1 MIRNIIF
8 DFGGVLIKWNPRFL
22 YRDYFNDDGKME
34 YFLSNICTNEWNGE
48 TDRGRPFAES
58 IRMLQEQY
66 PEYHDDIQLYMDG
79 WTKMIGGPVPGTADI
94 LLQLKEKGYHTF
106 GLTNWSI
113 ETFPYAQEHFPILN
127 ELEGIV
133 VSGKEKMIKP
143 EPGLYNVLLNR
154 YGLIP
159 QESIFIDD
167 NQVNI
172 DGAVRL
178 GINGLLFTTAQELR
192 EALTSM
198 HLL

>member
-1 MIRNIIF
+1 
-8 DFGGVLIKWNPRFL
+8 
-22 YRDYFNDDGKME
+22 
-34 YFLSNICTNEWNGE
+34 
-48 TDRGRPFAES
+48 
-58 IRMLQEQY
+58 
-66 PEYHDDIQLYMDG
+66 
-79 WTKMIGGPVPGTADI
+79 
-94 LLQLKEKGYHTF
+94 
-106 GLTNWSI
+106 
-113 ETFPYAQEHFPILN
+113 
-127 ELEGIV
+127 
-133 VSGKEKMIKP
+133 MIKP